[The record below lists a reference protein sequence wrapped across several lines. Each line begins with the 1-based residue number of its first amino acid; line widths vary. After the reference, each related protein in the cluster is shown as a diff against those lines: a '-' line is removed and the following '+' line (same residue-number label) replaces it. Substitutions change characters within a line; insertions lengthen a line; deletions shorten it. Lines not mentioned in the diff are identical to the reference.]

1 MVDWNIPAWEMDL
14 DRRVIFLIRV
24 KEVIYAKP
32 TDIQSY
38 NAPKNIAVPDCIP
51 LKRGNIYLR
60 NPHLLLNE
68 SVKGSQEIWEG
79 WEILY
84 VFTDKRALRRFRMH
98 HLYFRILN
106 I

>member
-51 LKRGNIYLR
+51 LHAWQYLLKE
-60 NPHLLLNE
+60 P
-68 SVKGSQEIWEG
+68 SSPT
-79 WEILY
+79 Y
-84 VFTDKRALRRFRMH
+84 
-98 HLYFRILN
+98 
-106 I
+106 